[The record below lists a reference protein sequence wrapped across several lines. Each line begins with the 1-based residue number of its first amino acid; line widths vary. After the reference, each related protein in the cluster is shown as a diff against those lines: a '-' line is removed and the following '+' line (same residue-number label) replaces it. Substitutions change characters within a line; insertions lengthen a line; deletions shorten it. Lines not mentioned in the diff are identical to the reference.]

1 MEKENQE
8 EEKMSLTSHLE
19 ELKTRLIRILIV
31 VGIGFGVCY
40 LFKEWSFRVITRPL
54 VDAMPAQSS
63 LIFTGLP
70 EAFFIHMKI
79 AFFASLLM
87 TAPYTL
93 FEIWRFVSPGL
104 YRNEK
109 KYVLPFVV
117 FSTLLFGGGVL
128 FGYFIALP
136 PAFAFFVS
144 FSTDALKPMISFREY
159 LDLTLKFLLAF
170 GLSFEMP
177 VFIFFLAKLGIVNA
191 KMLSKQRRY
200 AILII
205 FIAAAILTPSPDVI
219 SQILMAVP
227 LMFLYELSIF
237 VAKFARRSKPE
248 QEASEE
254 SADEM
259 QAETEEKNP

>member
-1 MEKENQE
+1 
-8 EEKMSLTSHLE
+8 MSLTSHLE